1 LDKVIGLGKT
11 GCAVAEQLTAY
22 PEYRIYKIDA
32 GIEERGSL
40 SLDFQPDHA
49 AYETNIDQQEV
60 EVYLRSI
67 KKKDQVLLIVEGGD
81 PVSGAALRVLETIK
95 DSSLTVLYICPDRLM
110 SSEVQKRDDRVA
122 FNVLQEYAR
131 SGVFERIFLVDKLT
145 VESLI
150 GDVSIQEYEKSISY
164 FIAYVVAMINYFDH
178 TDPVLANK
186 LDPHVISRLATFGV
200 SSLEEDKQDIKL
212 LFPLESPRDIHFFYG
227 VPEAMLTEDSSLT
240 KKIKNHVKSYKNEDV
255 SSSFSVYSTSFDD
268 LMVLCVAY
276 SSQIQPHVE
285 TSKK

>member
-1 LDKVIGLGKT
+1 MDKVIGLGKT

-22 PEYRIYKIDA
+22 PEYRIYKIDV

-40 SLDFQPDHA
+40 SLDFQPDMA
-49 AYETNIDQQEV
+49 SYEANIDQQEV

-67 KKKDQVLLIVEGGD
+67 KKKDQVLLVVEGGD
-81 PVSGAALRVLETIK
+81 PVSGATLKILETVK

-122 FNVLQEYAR
+122 FNILQEYAR
-131 SGVFERIFLVDKLT
+131 SGIFEKIFLVDKLT

-178 TDPVLANK
+178 TEPTLANK
-186 LDPHVISRLATFGV
+186 IDPHNISRLATFGV
-200 SSLEEDKQDIKL
+200 SSLEEDQQDIKL
-212 LFPLESPRDIHFFYG
+212 LFPLESSRDIHFFYG
-227 VPEAMLTEDSSLT
+227 VPQAMMAEDSSLT

-255 SSSFSVYSTSFDD
+255 SSSFSVYSTSFED

-285 TSKK
+285 T